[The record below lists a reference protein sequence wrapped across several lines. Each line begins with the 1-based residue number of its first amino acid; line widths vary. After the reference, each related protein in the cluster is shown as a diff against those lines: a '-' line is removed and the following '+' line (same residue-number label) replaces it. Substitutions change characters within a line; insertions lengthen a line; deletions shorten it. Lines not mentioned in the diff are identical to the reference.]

1 MNTFYKLAFTL
12 LLSILMCGCN
22 EPKTHVDHSETIAI
36 LQAHRAVCRKAAGQ
50 VLDVSEATNK
60 YLKSSASGVNTEVRY
75 RAATTRYESD
85 IANCELVF
93 SNNLTVEMA
102 R

>member
-1 MNTFYKLAFTL
+1 
-12 LLSILMCGCN
+12 
-22 EPKTHVDHSETIAI
+22 AI

-60 YLKSSASGVNTEVRY
+60 YLKSSGVNTEVRY
-75 RAATTRYESD
+75 RAANTRYESD

-93 SNNLTVEMA
+93 STNLIVEMA

>member
-50 VLDVSEATNK
+50 VLGVSEATNK
-60 YLKSSASGVNTEVRY
+60 YLKSSGVNTEVHY